1 MIMTKRKDVLKKI
14 GEVSKDLNI
23 PIHII
28 RFWEK
33 KFPSLNPIKKP
44 NGMRYFS
51 EQQLGLLGEIK
62 DLLYVK
68 KYTIEGAKKFLS
80 KKNFETQDKHLI
92 QELEKL
98 ICEINKRI

>member
-1 MIMTKRKDVLKKI
+1 MTKHNDILKKI

-23 PIHII
+23 PIHVI

-44 NGMRYFS
+44 NGTRYYS
-51 EQQLGLLGEIK
+51 ERQIKQLEEIRNLLH
-62 DLLYVK
+62 VK
-68 KYTIEGAKKFLS
+68 KYTIEGAKKFF
-80 KKNFETQDKHLI
+80 NTNTFESEGKYLI

-98 ICEINKRI
+98 ICEINKKL